1 MSDAPAAAN
10 AAPATD
16 APAGAPAAPSA
27 PVAPKAAETPSAAP
41 AKPAE
46 GKPWVNPYAARKATQ
61 TAAPKPA
68 AAPPAPIAT
77 AAPPVDPAKRL
88 AEVEAAHKASGEKLT
103 RYEATLKAR
112 VAQDLA
118 TLPERVRTTI
128 EKRAGG
134 DPVLTLQMITDA
146 HEMGLTSTAI
156 PPGATTA
163 PPPPSAGSSTPTA
176 ADADA
181 AVLATF
187 QKLQQNAPT
196 AAQVF
201 RLRNDAAIS
210 RALAASKN

>member
-46 GKPWVNPYAARKATQ
+46 SKPWVNPYAARKATQ
-61 TAAPKPA
+61 TAAPKAA
-68 AAPPAPIAT
+68 AAPPAVAPAP
-77 AAPPVDPAKRL
+77 PPVDPAKRL
-88 AEVEAAHKASGEKLT
+88 AEVEALHKASGEKLT

-118 TLPERVRTTI
+118 ALPERVRATI

-146 HEMGLTSTAI
+146 HEMGLTSSAI

-163 PPPPSAGSSTPTA
+163 PPPPSAGASTPTA